1 MNSVKTIFS
10 SASFVTILLAL
21 ALISCSGNQPT
32 LNQMVPSP
40 SEVMHEATPTYI
52 PGILDSTP
60 RPPRL
65 ATSTE
70 IPGTPVRETA
80 IPSSTNSGTD
90 LQLNPSFP
98 DLAVEVANQSDSLFF
113 CDFEQYP
120 GQIWFLKYPYRETQW
135 RLADPKTAYYHPV
148 WSPDGSMLGA
158 ISVEI
163 APPTKKTQYPEA
175 LVSEYPENERIW
187 LVSPDGLTKRQ
198 ISLAYP
204 RYQTNTSEGECLT
217 SGLHWLLKWSYDSRW
232 IVVDYGSYLNQID
245 SFISFI
251 NVNTDQHFEI
261 KNAYD
266 DGSWAFSQNTFA
278 LIDND
283 LKEIML
289 VEVKDSGLTKSIIV
303 YPSVLDENVYFTN
316 IAWTNENKIILV
328 GSFRNSLEKYEL
340 WELDSVLGQW
350 TRKITFNSEDT
361 VDVIDLNS
369 IALCEQ
375 RDNNTIDLFN
385 LPNKFIEARITKPS
399 NIDCFSIMPVIQ
411 QNKTIG
417 LSYFSSPHATEIWF
431 SSISGAAQKVLA
443 TKDIHFPE
451 DFEIGSISWRP

>member
-10 SASFVTILLAL
+10 SVSFVTIILAL
-21 ALISCSGNQPT
+21 ALISCSGNQPMP
-32 LNQMVPSP
+32 NQLVPSP